1 MHRRILTTAFMV
13 VLVATLAMACS
24 SEPDKQPPAA
34 AAGALTTP
42 GRPAVL
48 EFGAKTCAP
57 CIQMQKV
64 FAELTASHG
73 DQVDF
78 RLIYADEQRHLF
90 PRFRITLIPTQIFV
104 DAQGREVERHIGPL
118 TRDEMLAKLKQLNF
132 IR

>member
-1 MHRRILTTAFMV
+1 MHRRILTTALMV
-13 VLVATLAMACS
+13 VLVATLVTACS

-34 AAGALTTP
+34 AVGALTTP

-48 EFGAKTCAP
+48 EFGAKTCLP

-118 TRDEMLAKLKQLNF
+118 TREEMLAKLKQLNF